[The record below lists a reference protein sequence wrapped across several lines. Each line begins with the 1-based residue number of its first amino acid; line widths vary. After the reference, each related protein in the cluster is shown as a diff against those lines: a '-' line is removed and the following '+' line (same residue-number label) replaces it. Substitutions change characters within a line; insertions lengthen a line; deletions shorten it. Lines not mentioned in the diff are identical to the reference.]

1 MDRRVNTARER
12 YWWMKKDRLVTGSWK
27 TMNRSKTRH
36 ALSPK
41 GRSDPRRPLVLH
53 VYPDSILRA
62 QCEPVERFDGDLE
75 DRTQG
80 MLELMRGHKGIGL
93 AGPQAGVAQRLFVA
107 EWQGVTLCLVNPV
120 IVERSGRDRMSE
132 GCLSLP
138 GMSVRIERDL
148 EVKVQGYD
156 IRGNRQAYRLE
167 GLWARVVQHE
177 VDHLDGILICDH
189 HPPKEQA

>member
-1 MDRRVNTARER
+1 
-12 YWWMKKDRLVTGSWK
+12 
-27 TMNRSKTRH
+27 
-36 ALSPK
+36 
-41 GRSDPRRPLVLH
+41 LVLH
-53 VYPDSILRA
+53 IYPDSILRA
-62 QCEPVERFDGDLE
+62 RCEPVDQFDGALADRME
-75 DRTQG
+75 D
-80 MLELMRGHKGIGL
+80 MLGLMRAHNGIGL

-107 EWQGVTLCLVNPV
+107 ELQGVTLCLVNPV